1 MYVFETAATN
11 AFSASPQPRVTRS
24 QTTRLPT
31 AEFHMTTRRSKSTS
45 KDVSVHASTQT
56 SVEASNNVSAESS
69 ASSTRRPSLQEDHV
83 VESPRPAKRTRLA
96 KKEAQVVTQP
106 ESQMVVNEH
115 SFPTVPSIEDF
126 ATPPIGRSRKRKAQ
140 QESEEVE
147 QELVNGE
154 QSQEVD
160 QPLKRTRAQKRAVE
174 SEVDGVDSE
183 QPQESGPPVKK
194 RRAPPIRT
202 GPRKGKGR
210 GRGRKKMPG
219 SELPNFDDEPFMI
232 ALKER
237 QAALKVAF
245 AQIAIPHVV
254 ALEELA
260 RRDLE
265 KLRKN
270 KDAHKE
276 VPEYE
281 MVLEELQ
288 EILAQRQEVIRKE
301 YENKKAYA
309 IAMLE
314 KEKEVINNRH
324 RVSPLT

>member
-1 MYVFETAATN
+1 
-11 AFSASPQPRVTRS
+11 
-24 QTTRLPT
+24 
-31 AEFHMTTRRSKSTS
+31 
-45 KDVSVHASTQT
+45 
-56 SVEASNNVSAESS
+56 
-69 ASSTRRPSLQEDHV
+69 
-83 VESPRPAKRTRLA
+83 
-96 KKEAQVVTQP
+96 
-106 ESQMVVNEH
+106 MVVNEH